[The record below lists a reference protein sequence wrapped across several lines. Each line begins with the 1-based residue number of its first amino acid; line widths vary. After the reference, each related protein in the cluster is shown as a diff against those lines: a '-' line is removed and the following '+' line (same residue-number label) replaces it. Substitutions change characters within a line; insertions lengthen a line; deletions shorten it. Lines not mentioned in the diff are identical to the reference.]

1 MTAVNLDNLPEA
13 LGDKLAACRAVLRM
27 LRGVVIGYS
36 GGVDSTLLLAVAM
49 DTLGEKRVLAATATG
64 EIFPRR
70 EQQLAVKM
78 AGQLGARLVPV
89 EVRPLR
95 DAVIVANPPDRCLHC
110 KKLIFSRL
118 KDLADSRGFAV
129 CSGTN
134 ADDVNDY
141 RPGLAAEKELHV
153 RQPLRE
159 AGLTKADVRELSR
172 AMGLPTADLP
182 SMACL
187 ASRVPYGQHI
197 TEERVARIDEA
208 EEALRALGFVQVRV
222 RDHDPVARV
231 EVPPGQIPSAI
242 EQREAIVSALKQAGY
257 RYVALDME
265 GFRSGSLNE
274 TLENRRE

>member
-1 MTAVNLDNLPEA
+1 MTVADMDNLPEV

-36 GGVDSTLLLAVAM
+36 GGVDSTLLLALAM
-49 DTLGEKRVLAATATG
+49 DTLGEKHVVAATATG

-70 EQQLAVKM
+70 EQKLAVKM
-78 AGQLGARLVPV
+78 AEHLGAKLVV
-89 EVRPLR
+89 VDVRPLR
-95 DAVIVANPPDRCLHC
+95 DDVIVANPPDRCLHC

-134 ADDVNDY
+134 ADDANDY
-141 RPGLAAEKELHV
+141 RPGLEAEKLLHV

-159 AGLTKADVRELSR
+159 AGLTKADVRDVSR
-172 AMGLPTADLP
+172 AMRLPTAEMP

-187 ASRVPYGQHI
+187 ASRVPYGEKI
-197 TEERVARIDEA
+197 TEERVARIDQA
-208 EEALRALGFVQVRV
+208 EEALRAMGFAEVRV

-231 EVPPGQIPSAI
+231 EVPAEQIASAVQ
-242 EQREAIVSALKQAGY
+242 QREAIAAALREAGY
-257 RYVALDME
+257 RYVTLDLE
-265 GFRSGSLNE
+265 GLRTGSLNE
-274 TLENRRE
+274 TLEDR